1 MRKIFAD
8 TGYWIALLNPDDD
21 LHQKAKQITTSIKF
35 IPLVT
40 SEMVFTELLNAF
52 SGKGIFYRQKAVK
65 FINYCFDNPEIE
77 VVIQTDELF
86 KSGLDLYNQRPDQ
99 AWSLTDCTSFHIMSQ
114 KNILE
119 ALAYDKHFEQ
129 AGFIA
134 LLR

>member
-52 SGKGIFYRQKAVK
+52 SGKGIYYRQKAVQ

>member
-52 SGKGIFYRQKAVK
+52 LGKGIYYRQKAVQ

-77 VVIQTDELF
+77 VVIKTDELF
-86 KSGLDLYNQRPDQ
+86 KSGLDLYSQRPDQ

>member
-86 KSGLDLYNQRPDQ
+86 KNGLDLYNQRPDQ

>member
-35 IPLVT
+35 IPFVT